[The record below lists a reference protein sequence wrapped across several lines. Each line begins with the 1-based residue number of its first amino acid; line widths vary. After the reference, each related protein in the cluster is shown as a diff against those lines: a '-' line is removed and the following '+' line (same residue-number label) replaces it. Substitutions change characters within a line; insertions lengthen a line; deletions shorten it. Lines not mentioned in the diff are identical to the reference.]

1 MNPTP
6 AACLGIIANPS
17 SGRDLRRLFSWG
29 STFSMA
35 EKINAV
41 LRLLS
46 SAGALGIQEAWLM
59 PDTSGLAREVQSR
72 AQQARLRQPSM
83 PGYPQRPII
92 PNWSRSAASE
102 RKTIE

>member
-72 AQQARLRQPSM
+72 AQQAHLRQPSM
-83 PGYPQRPII
+83 PEVRLLEMALTDSAGTA
-92 PNWSRSAASE
+92 RSPP
-102 RKTIE
+102 R

>member
-29 STFSMA
+29 STFSTT

-46 SAGALGIQEAWLM
+46 AGQNESENIS
-59 PDTSGLAREVQSR
+59 PKVT
-72 AQQARLRQPSM
+72 
-83 PGYPQRPII
+83 I
-92 PNWSRSAASE
+92 PRISS
-102 RKTIE
+102 